1 MAAFLLEDSSIDEV
15 RHESPTKGGG
25 KSPALLDAEPS
36 LSCFRIYRTLT
47 SVFICVGYFMKEGF
61 EMKRV
66 VLLAAVA
73 VCSVLGLL
81 TAEFA
86 AAADAPAASGPTD
99 IVVGGKPLKGEV
111 TKTLKGRVWSQWAD
125 NPDGELLF
133 GIQYWNT
140 GEPASGTPAGR
151 SSTDLDVKPPDPL
164 FVCCAWGFTGGTDRN
179 NPYAGWYHAATTV
192 RLAVKDKALM
202 DQIIKAS
209 QELVAMEVSLDG
221 RTITGFKLIK

>member
-1 MAAFLLEDSSIDEV
+1 MPNHQRRFYFSS
-15 RHESPTKGGG
+15 S
-25 KSPALLDAEPS
+25 LNEP
-36 LSCFRIYRTLT
+36 FIKFV
-47 SVFICVGYFMKEGF
+47 VFIFMKEGLG
-61 EMKRV
+61 MKRV
-66 VLLAAVA
+66 LLLAGVA

-86 AAADAPAASGPTD
+86 AAADAPGGPSGPAD
-99 IVVGGKPLKGEV
+99 QIVGGKPLKSEATA

-164 FVCCAWGFTGGTDRN
+164 FVCCAWGFTGGTDKN

-221 RTITGFKLIK
+221 RTITGFKVLK

>member
-1 MAAFLLEDSSIDEV
+1 
-15 RHESPTKGGG
+15 
-25 KSPALLDAEPS
+25 
-36 LSCFRIYRTLT
+36 
-47 SVFICVGYFMKEGF
+47 
-61 EMKRV
+61 MKRV

-73 VCSVLGLL
+73 VCSVLGLV

-86 AAADAPAASGPTD
+86 AAADAPAGPTGPAD
-99 IVVGGKPLKGEV
+99 QIAGGKQSYKSDATA

-164 FVCCAWGFTGGTDRN
+164 FVCCAWGFTGGTERN

-221 RTITGFKLIK
+221 RTITGFKVIKGD

>member
-1 MAAFLLEDSSIDEV
+1 MPRVILIAAITVFSS
-15 RHESPTKGGG
+15 
-25 KSPALLDAEPS
+25 
-36 LSCFRIYRTLT
+36 
-47 SVFICVGYFMKEGF
+47 
-61 EMKRV
+61 
-66 VLLAAVA
+66 
-73 VCSVLGLL
+73 LGLL

-86 AAADAPAASGPTD
+86 VAEHPEAASGPSGPTD
-99 IVVGGKPLKGEV
+99 NIAGGKPMKGEV

-140 GEPASGTPAGR
+140 GEPASGTPNGR
-151 SSTDLDVKPPDPL
+151 SSSDLDVKPPDPL
-164 FVCCAWGFTGGTDRN
+164 FTCCAWGFVGGTDKN
-179 NPYAGWYHAATTV
+179 SPYSGWYHAATTV

-221 RTITGFKLIK
+221 RTITGFKVIKE